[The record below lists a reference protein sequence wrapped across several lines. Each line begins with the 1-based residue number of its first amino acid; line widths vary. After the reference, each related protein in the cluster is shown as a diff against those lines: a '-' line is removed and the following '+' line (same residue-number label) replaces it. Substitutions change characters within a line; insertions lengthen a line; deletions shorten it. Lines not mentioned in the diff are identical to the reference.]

1 MPKNLKIEFQLL
13 NDCYAIRKKFT
24 IIFEPTVE
32 IQWAPAAIPLNL
44 DKDALWVIRNIP
56 QNINVPDLR
65 KCKEPYTKTERIGD
79 LSTYRF
85 SDTSQNYTNNLPQ
98 NERR

>member
-44 DKDALWVIRNIP
+44 DEDALWVIRNIP
-56 QNINVPDLR
+56 KNINVPDLR

>member
-1 MPKNLKIEFQLL
+1 
-13 NDCYAIRKKFT
+13 
-24 IIFEPTVE
+24 
-32 IQWAPAAIPLNL
+32 
-44 DKDALWVIRNIP
+44 
-56 QNINVPDLR
+56 LR

>member
-44 DKDALWVIRNIP
+44 DEDAL
-56 QNINVPDLR
+56 
-65 KCKEPYTKTERIGD
+65 
-79 LSTYRF
+79 
-85 SDTSQNYTNNLPQ
+85 
-98 NERR
+98 